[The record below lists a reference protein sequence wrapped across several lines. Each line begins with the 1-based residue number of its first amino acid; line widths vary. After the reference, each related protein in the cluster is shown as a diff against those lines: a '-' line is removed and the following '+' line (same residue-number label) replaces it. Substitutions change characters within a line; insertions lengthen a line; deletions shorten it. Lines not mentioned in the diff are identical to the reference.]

1 MAFQSSIVLQTA
13 QALIEGKDSPVKV
26 RVLFDSGRQ
35 LSFVRTRVVESAG
48 LEPKRTEWLEISTF
62 GQQVAGGGLKEV
74 FDLDIR
80 SVDGKSGHR
89 IEAFAVER
97 NSSIKNEH
105 VERRKKEYNHLE
117 GVWFSDVCTDGE
129 RLEVDI
135 LIGSDY
141 LWCFQRGRTIRGEP
155 NDPVA
160 VETKLGWVL
169 SGPLRGE
176 RDRVI
181 ANVNFVKCSKMEERQ
196 EFQRAEGL
204 DSLEQSVKKLWDL
217 ETVGVQDKGT
227 DVHEALKD
235 EISFNG
241 ERYIVG
247 FPWKDGHKQL
257 PSNYYN
263 SLKRLKGQIH
273 KLQ

>member
-1 MAFQSSIVLQTA
+1 M
-13 QALIEGKDSPVKV
+13 KV
-26 RVLFDSGRQ
+26 RVIFDLGSQ
-35 LSFVRTRVVESAG
+35 LSFVRSRVVESAG
-48 LEPKRTEWLEISTF
+48 LEPKRKEWLEISTF
-62 GQQVAGGGLKEV
+62 GQQVADGGLKEG
-74 FDLDIR
+74 FDLDNR

-97 NSSIKNEH
+97 ISSIKSEH

-117 GVWFSDVCTDGE
+117 GVWFSDVFTDGE
-129 RLEVDI
+129 QLEVDI
-135 LIGSDY
+135 LIGFNY
-141 LWCFQRGRTIRGEP
+141 LWCFQGGRTIRGEP

-160 VETKLGWVL
+160 IETKLGWVL

-181 ANVNFVKCSKMEERQ
+181 ANVNFVKCRKVEERQ

-204 DSLEQSVKKLWDL
+204 ESSEQSVKKIWDL

-241 ERYIVG
+241 ERYIVAL
-247 FPWKDGHKQL
+247 PWKEG
-257 PSNYYN
+257 
-263 SLKRLKGQIH
+263 RT
-273 KLQ
+273 